1 MLKEGDTIEAKFT
14 GVDRKTRQITLS
26 IKAKD
31 SEEEQEAMR
40 ELTRQEG
47 ASPTLGDL
55 FKEKMETKDK

>member
-1 MLKEGDTIEAKFT
+1 
-14 GVDRKTRQITLS
+14 VS